1 MQTTSMKRPDGVKNF
16 PTPAPPVTDERL
28 NDFKSVV
35 TRNMVGVVACR
46 HFRGRKLRQHD
57 GCVRFRP
64 RTRHP
69 LPPVTIVQHPPITGP
84 EAGNLPATCP
94 SPSGTGNIDQLVRQR
109 IESLRRNLVQDALG
123 LHQECG
129 HVGRRQPALPGK
141 VAPERGCGRPAIIRV
156 LRVTFLFAALADAKE
171 RCI

>member
-94 SPSGTGNIDQLVRQR
+94 SPS
-109 IESLRRNLVQDALG
+109 RN
-123 LHQECG
+123 
-129 HVGRRQPALPGK
+129 P
-141 VAPERGCGRPAIIRV
+141 V
-156 LRVTFLFAALADAKE
+156 LTSAALATPPMRAGGRLPRRRQRLENRVRQAVE
-171 RCI
+171 RRVGRTAAPSPAGGRRYPPARLRETPSARPW